1 MRERLGQ
8 VALCQSRGGGGYDF
22 NEEEPGTSRRG
33 EQRERVLRERTS
45 NHLTSAFLLLVSR
58 R

>member
-8 VALCQSRGGGGYDF
+8 VALCQSHGGGGYDF
-22 NEEEPGTSRRG
+22 NEEELNELRG
-33 EQRERVLRERTS
+33 KLRERVLRITPPPQWQI
-45 NHLTSAFLLLVSR
+45 LLFVPR